1 MITPEPLP
9 CWINRAHGT
18 VNAGGPGYNAD
29 WFRDAME
36 EKGSRPCIPG
46 RKSRGQPV
54 KYDKRKY
61 KQCNR
66 IEIIFGRHTLGQ
78 MSDSLLLRYLSCCK
92 RHLLAMNPEPKRL
105 EILGNYYHW
114 VP

>member
-1 MITPEPLP
+1 
-9 CWINRAHGT
+9 

-29 WFRDAME
+29 WFRDAVE
-36 EKGSRPCIPG
+36 EKGIRPCIPG

-61 KQCNR
+61 KQSNH

-78 MSDSLLLRYLSCCK
+78 ISDSLLLRYLPHCK
-92 RHLLAMNPEPKRL
+92 RHLLVMNPEPKGL
-105 EILGNYYHW
+105 EILGNCYHW
-114 VP
+114 VPYGAQNIAQ